1 MKPHHFFKSPVL
13 VALAVLLLLTGFVW
27 LRGSSVDH
35 VTQIAIYFLYAIGV
49 NILIGYLGLVPFGAS
64 LFFGCASY
72 ATALTL
78 GKSMPNEILALVAC
92 IVFSVLLAAIVG
104 AVILRRKGLYFSL
117 ITLACSQVAFEIA
130 FKWTDL
136 TGGENGIQNVP
147 RPLFPSAWAFHWF
160 TLAVVTL
167 TLYAVW
173 RLVHSPFGR
182 LMQAIRDNEQ
192 RAVTLGFNA
201 FRVRF
206 VGFCLSGAVIGISGG
221 LLAIMLQ
228 GAYADSMGWQRA
240 GDPVLMAA
248 LGGVHHFL
256 GPLWGAI
263 TFLML
268 EEQLSVLT
276 DNWWLYFAPVIIVFA
291 ILSPE
296 GMQGIY
302 DRVLGRNRWTLIRN
316 AIPPRPTTIAAY
328 APAGKGGMV
337 EGQPVLSVKGMSKR
351 FGSIV
356 TQDDVSVDV
365 HPNRL
370 HSIIGPNGAGKTTFF
385 NMLTGLMRPDQ
396 GSIILKDR
404 DITALAA
411 DKRARLGIARSFQ
424 ILSVFRNLTAF
435 ENVRIAVQ
443 ASLNRNTGFWRDAY
457 DDEEMNARTWSILAA
472 VGLVERAGVSCS
484 ELAHG
489 ENRLLEIAIT
499 LAGNA
504 SVILLDEPLAGLA
517 ESDRKIVSELI
528 VRLSKSHAVLLI
540 EHDIDRVISL
550 SDRITVLHQG
560 KLIADGKP
568 HEVVANAQ
576 VIEAYLGKAKV
587 DAAKVNGRKIEPVAA
602 EPRLAGPPTE
612 RPVLLELNNV
622 RAGYGGG
629 VVLDGIDMVIR
640 QSEVVALLGRNGVG
654 KTTALRT
661 IIGTLTPNEGQILF
675 AGEDITKLRADRVN
689 HRGISIV
696 PEGRR
701 LFPNLT
707 VNENL
712 VLAARSGGATMEE
725 VYDLFPK
732 LRVLI
737 RSKAENLSGG
747 ERQMVAIARALM
759 VPSQLILL
767 DEPYEGLAPA
777 VVQEVRNAVTRLS
790 TRASLIIV
798 EHHADEVL
806 ALAERAYVLVNGKVA
821 FAGESAKLA
830 GDMTLQDRLLGIA
843 AVEA

>member
-1 MKPHHFFKSPVL
+1 MKLYNLFKSPVL
-13 VALAVLLLLTGFVW
+13 IALAVLLLITGFVW
-27 LRGSSVDH
+27 LEGGAINH
-35 VTQIAIYFLYAIGV
+35 VTQIAIYVLYALGV

-72 ATALTL
+72 AVALTL

-117 ITLACSQVAFEIA
+117 ITLACSQVASEIA

-147 RPLFPSAWAFHWF
+147 RPLFTSAWAFHWF

-167 TLYAVW
+167 TLFAVW

-206 VGFCLSGAVIGISGG
+206 IGFCLAGAVVGISGG
-221 LLAIMLQ
+221 LLAMMLQ

-263 TFLML
+263 TFLVL
-268 EEQLSVLT
+268 EEQLSVVT
-276 DNWWLYFAPVIIVFA
+276 DNWWLYFAPLIIVFA

-302 DRVLGRNRWTLIRN
+302 DRILGRNRWTLTRN
-316 AIPPRPTTIAAY
+316 EIPPKPATIAPY

-337 EGQPVLSVKGMSKR
+337 EGEPVLSIRGLSKR

-356 TQDDVSVDV
+356 TQNDVTVDV
-365 HPNRL
+365 YPNRL

-385 NMLTGLMRPDQ
+385 NMLTGLMRPDE
-396 GSIILKDR
+396 GSIVFKGK
-404 DITALAA
+404 DITSLPA

-424 ILSVFRNLTAF
+424 ILSVFRNVTAF

-443 ASLNRNTGFWRDAY
+443 ASLNRNLGFWRDAY
-457 DDEEMNARTWSILAA
+457 DDEEMNAKTWSILAA
-472 VGLVERAGVSCS
+472 VGLVERAGVPCS
-484 ELAHG
+484 ELSHG

-499 LAGNA
+499 LAGDA

-517 ESDRKIVSELI
+517 ESDRKTVSELI
-528 VRLSKSHAVLLI
+528 VRLAKSHAVLLI

-550 SDRITVLHQG
+550 SDRITVLHLG
-560 KLIADGKP
+560 KLIADGNP
-568 HEVVANAQ
+568 HDVVANPQ
-576 VIEAYLGKAKV
+576 VVEAYLGKAKTEAT
-587 DAAKVNGRKIEPVAA
+587 DAGVVHATPKKVTAQPD
-602 EPRLAGPPTE
+602 
-612 RPVLLELNNV
+612 RPVLLELSNV

-629 VVLDGIDMVIR
+629 VVLDGVDMVIR

-661 IIGTLTPNEGQILF
+661 MMGTLTPSEGKVLF
-675 AGEDITKLRADRVN
+675 RGEDITKMRADRIN

-737 RSKAENLSGG
+737 RNKAENLSGG

-777 VVQEVRNAVTRLS
+777 VVQEVRSAVTRLS
-790 TRASLIIV
+790 TKASLVIV

-830 GDMTLQDRLLGIA
+830 SDDALQDRLLGIA